1 MSIHYLR
8 CSVQLT
14 ILAKRAKQ
22 IFEKTHYIQGAGA
35 ANNSERVIVMYAV
48 MAILWSNRQNLH
60 CDLNALICRSAGLG
74 RSFGQMHNHQ
84 TTIIPILNYIAYFM
98 LNVRTLN
105 YILIKNPTL
114 TCPVRHL
121 QGFNVADS

>member
-1 MSIHYLR
+1 
-8 CSVQLT
+8 
-14 ILAKRAKQ
+14 
-22 IFEKTHYIQGAGA
+22 
-35 ANNSERVIVMYAV
+35 MYAV
-48 MAILWSNRQNLH
+48 VAILSSNRRNLH

-74 RSFGQMHNHQ
+74 RSNKFGQMHNHQ
-84 TTIIPILNYIAYFM
+84 TTIILILNYIAYFM

-105 YILIKNPTL
+105 YILIKNPII